1 LVQASA
7 QQVIDGDDSV
17 ALITASRR
25 YQVATSDLQL
35 GMFIAELDRPWLD
48 TPFLLQ
54 GFLADSQVE
63 IDTLRKCCT
72 YVYVDLEQS
81 NPEVVDSIRRTES
94 QQSEGAVPPQSR
106 SSGNSTVREVILEA
120 ADPPTQ
126 PIPEHPE
133 HPETPSRAPRGNR
146 VYKTRADVRISSDT
160 RERFRQFVRATS
172 SPMRLGDVD
181 DGGAL
186 GRALA
191 WLKRCFAGDPR
202 PMTGFVERDRAS
214 RDAIL
219 ARLPA
224 QVSLTEYADA
234 RPMEQ
239 ELPRARGTFVRCED
253 VLKTLA
259 ADIRVGRIPQVAE
272 VASAVDDMVAS
283 MIDNPDA
290 LMWVARMRDEDISTY
305 NHGVKVALYLISL
318 GRQLGFPKRE
328 LSYLG
333 LIGMLADVGKIKLPR
348 ALLDKPGMLA
358 PSEYR
363 LIKEHV
369 RLGLDAMREAGTLPP
384 EVELGI
390 AQHHERLDGS
400 GYPKGLKGNDISI
413 YGRMAAIA
421 DSFAALITP
430 RAYANPSA
438 PQDALMNLYEWAGT
452 SFHEPLVEQ
461 FVQAVGVFP
470 VGSLVELSSGE
481 VSIVVAHNRVRRLE
495 PRVLVLTWPDKSPLA
510 EPIERDL
517 LTQGKTAQGRLR
529 IVRGLPAGAYGLKLR
544 DYYMAD
550 VARANGLPA

>member
-1 LVQASA
+1 MQASA

>member
-7 QQVIDGDDSV
+7 QQVIDGDSV

-106 SSGNSTVREVILEA
+106 SSGNPTAREVILAA

-544 DYYMAD
+544 DYYLAD